1 MSTNI
6 SGDFQICI
14 SIPEKYVWSFY
25 KIMHERVKLKPDFR
39 SYKIFLIM
47 SITLDVQVL
56 SMFFLHVDHIYL
68 QGLEYPN
75 KHLSNS
81 V

>member
-1 MSTNI
+1 
-6 SGDFQICI
+6 
-14 SIPEKYVWSFY
+14 
-25 KIMHERVKLKPDFR
+25 MHERVNLKPDFR